1 MFTKALEFMKTYRTK
16 REEALDNKS
25 KQRWF
30 TSDLGKLS
38 ELFTDTFD
46 SKEENA
52 AWSKAYEDGSDVMKT
67 MAVRLKVHMLAGFRH
82 DLRAQFAV
90 GDAHNVKTAIDF
102 DRHAVGELRAAAYRL
117 ELLKMGVEVK
127 EGGVTTI

>member
-1 MFTKALEFMKTYRTK
+1 MFTKALEFLKTYRTK

-30 TSDLGKLS
+30 TSDLGTLS

-52 AWSKAYEDGSDVMKT
+52 AWTEAYEDGGDVMKT
-67 MAVRLKVHMLAGFRH
+67 VAARLKVDMLAGFRH

-90 GDAHNVKTAIDF
+90 GDAHTVKTPIDF
-102 DRHAVGELRAAAYRL
+102 DRHAVGELRAATFRL
-117 ELLKMGVEVK
+117 ELLKMGVEAR
-127 EGGVTTI
+127 EGGVTAI